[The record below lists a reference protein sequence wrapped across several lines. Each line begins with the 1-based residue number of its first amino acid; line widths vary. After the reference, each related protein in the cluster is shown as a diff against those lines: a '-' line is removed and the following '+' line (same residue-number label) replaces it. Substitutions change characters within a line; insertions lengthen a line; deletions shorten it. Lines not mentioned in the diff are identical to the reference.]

1 MAGERSR
8 PSGRVRGI
16 ARDYLLAGRW
26 RAAALRPAA
35 VPEEWAGGD
44 RRPVL
49 LIPGVWEPW
58 QFLRPLGERLS
69 ASGHP
74 VHVVTAIRHNS
85 APVPV
90 VAGLVADHLAQ
101 HDLRDVVVVAHSK
114 GGLIGKR
121 VMLGPSGWRVARLV
135 AIATPFSGSEWGR
148 VVPLRAVRALAPE
161 SPDVVSLA
169 AETAVNARI
178 TSIYPLFDPHVPG
191 GSELPGAEN
200 VRLPIAGHSRILA
213 DPIALRAV
221 GRAVAGAAEDV
232 QREADAPAARDR

>member
-8 PSGRVRGI
+8 PRGRVRGI

-26 RAAALRPAA
+26 RAAALRPAV
-35 VPEEWAGGD
+35 VPEGWAGGH

-90 VAGLVADHLAQ
+90 VAGLVAEYLAE

-121 VMLGPSGWRVARLV
+121 LLLDDEAGPRIARVV
-135 AIATPFSGSEWGR
+135 AIATPFSGS
-148 VVPLRAVRALAPE
+148 VRAELMLSPALREFRPGHSTIRELAE
-161 SPDVVSLA
+161 RPDVDGRIVSIFGDYDFHVPA
-169 AETAVNARI
+169 GSAVEGAVNVRVPRI
-178 TSIYPLFDPHVPG
+178 
-191 GSELPGAEN
+191 
-200 VRLPIAGHSRILA
+200 GHFGVLVDDEVTA
-213 DPIALRAV
+213 AV
-221 GRAVAGAAEDV
+221 LEAVDG
-232 QREADAPAARDR
+232 